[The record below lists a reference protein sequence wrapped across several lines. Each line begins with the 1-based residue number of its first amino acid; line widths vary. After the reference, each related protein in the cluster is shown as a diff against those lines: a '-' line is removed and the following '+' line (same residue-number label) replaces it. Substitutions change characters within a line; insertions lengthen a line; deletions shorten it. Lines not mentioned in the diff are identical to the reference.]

1 MKLCIFEDRKY
12 DNLYPLTLT
21 RTVFELRCGAT
32 SLMDKIE
39 RSAPNVDVVYFM
51 RDYLVEIFKERYGE
65 RCVNDLNTLKDDVLL
80 VNGRLLTKT
89 GDLSLEGDEEVAV
102 KDGDVVYVRAK
113 KGTMEKLLADS
124 LEKTLENLKE
134 ELSVK
139 EVDATLIEYPWDLV
153 NNNSKAIVEDFKHI
167 GSGIHGELHPQ
178 AVVVGDKENL
188 YIAKTARVH
197 PYTVIDVENGP
208 VIIDEGSIVYPFSR
222 IEGPTYVGKNCW
234 ILRGNIREGV
244 SLGPVCRVGGEV
256 EESIIHGYSNK
267 YHTGFLGH
275 SYVGEWV
282 NIGALTTN
290 SDIKNDYTSVKVYIK
305 GEFVDT
311 KTQKVGSFIGDHT
324 KFSIG
329 CLLNTGSHIG
339 VACNLLASGEP
350 LPKYIPSFCWYF
362 RGRFSRGWGFRR
374 TIKSESAMMAR
385 RKVEM
390 TEARVKLLRRIY
402 DETKEER
409 ETLIRM
415 SRRRVR

>member
-113 KGTMEKLLADS
+113 KGTMEKFLADS

-153 NNNSKAIVEDFKHI
+153 NNNSKAIVEEFKHI
-167 GSGIHGELHPQ
+167 GSGAPG
-178 AVVVGDKENL
+178 
-188 YIAKTARVH
+188 
-197 PYTVIDVENGP
+197 
-208 VIIDEGSIVYPFSR
+208 
-222 IEGPTYVGKNCW
+222 
-234 ILRGNIREGV
+234 
-244 SLGPVCRVGGEV
+244 
-256 EESIIHGYSNK
+256 
-267 YHTGFLGH
+267 
-275 SYVGEWV
+275 
-282 NIGALTTN
+282 
-290 SDIKNDYTSVKVYIK
+290 
-305 GEFVDT
+305 
-311 KTQKVGSFIGDHT
+311 
-324 KFSIG
+324 
-329 CLLNTGSHIG
+329 
-339 VACNLLASGEP
+339 
-350 LPKYIPSFCWYF
+350 
-362 RGRFSRGWGFRR
+362 
-374 TIKSESAMMAR
+374 
-385 RKVEM
+385 
-390 TEARVKLLRRIY
+390 
-402 DETKEER
+402 
-409 ETLIRM
+409 
-415 SRRRVR
+415 